1 MKWLGNECAEQEVT
15 GSRASGLE
23 ALVFRVKNGATCDFD
38 GAGGWLSGG
47 VSPEIKFFFY
57 FSACF
62 LVFPENHIIAGLP
75 LAVQN
80 LAVVRVFEPAVM
92 KRSRVV
98 TFFYDCCPDAL
109 LLYTSVVCYSILYF

>member
-47 VSPEIKFFFY
+47 VSPEIKFFFLF
-57 FSACF
+57 FSLF
-62 LVFPENHIIAGLP
+62 FGFPGKPHHCWFTTGGSKSGSGEG
-75 LAVQN
+75 
-80 LAVVRVFEPAVM
+80 F
-92 KRSRVV
+92 
-98 TFFYDCCPDAL
+98 
-109 LLYTSVVCYSILYF
+109 